1 MGAMTAALDRR
12 LTAEQLAQF
21 DRDGF
26 LVLHQWIAP
35 EFVARLREACEEWVE
50 LGGRVQRGEVDRV
63 DAVDWKYTERDSGP
77 LMFRVDYLH
86 SKGHPASL
94 ELLGSPEILSLA
106 ESLCGTDFVPT
117 YESLVFKAENEG
129 AAVPWHQDAVHRR
142 THRIANIDIYLDE
155 STAGNGAL
163 RVVPGSQRDKADV
176 CRLRDE
182 HGWSPDDV
190 VVVELEPGDV
200 LIHDVMVVH
209 GSPPTTGGAL
219 RRTLYLEFRAA
230 EQILDEGPWDEQWVD
245 SRLRLVPLA
254 QNAYADANPGSEP
267 FPWRIDEALRPVPTG
282 DADTELRVAHL
293 VHTPG
298 TYCSA
303 GDSW

>member
-1 MGAMTAALDRR
+1 MTTALDHR
-12 LTAEQLAQF
+12 LSDEQLAQF

-26 LVLHQWIAP
+26 LLLRGWISP
-35 EFVARLREACEEWVE
+35 DVVARLREACEEWVD
-50 LGGRVQRGEVDRV
+50 LGGRVQRGEVDRA
-63 DAVDWKYTERDSGP
+63 DAVDWKYTERPDGP
-77 LMFRVDYLH
+77 LMFRVDYVH

-94 ELLGSPEILSLA
+94 ELLGSPQILGLA
-106 ESLCGTDFVPT
+106 ESLCGPNFVPT
-117 YESLVFKAENEG
+117 YESLVFKAQDEG

-142 THRIANIDIYLDE
+142 SHRIANIDVYLDE
-155 STAGNGAL
+155 STADNGAL
-163 RVVPGSQRDKADV
+163 RVVPGSQREQADV

-182 HGWSPDDV
+182 HGWSPADV
-190 VVVELEPGDV
+190 VVAEMEPGDV

-219 RRTLYLEFRAA
+219 RRTVYLEFRAA
-230 EQILDEGPWDEQWVD
+230 EQILDQGPWDAQWVD
-245 SRLRLVPLA
+245 SRLRLVPVA
-254 QNAYADANPGSEP
+254 QAAYAAANPGAP
-267 FPWRIDEALRPVPTG
+267 GFDWRVDDTLRPVPVG
-282 DADTELRVAHL
+282 DAEAELRVAHL

>member
-1 MGAMTAALDRR
+1 MIAAAEHR
-12 LTAEQLAQF
+12 LTDDQLAQF

-26 LVLHQWIAP
+26 LVLRGWIQP
-35 EFVARLREACEEWVE
+35 DVVARLREACEEWVD
-50 LGGRVQRGEVDRV
+50 LGWRVQRGEVDRP
-63 DAVDWKYTERDSGP
+63 DAADWKYTERAHGP

-94 ELLGSPEILSLA
+94 ELLGSPEILGLA
-106 ESLCGTDFVPT
+106 ESLCGADFVPT
-117 YESLVFKAENEG
+117 YESLVFKAEHEG

-142 THRIANIDIYLDE
+142 SSRIANIDIYLDE
-155 STAGNGAL
+155 STAENGAL
-163 RVVPGSQRDKADV
+163 RVVPGSQRSQADV

-182 HGWSPDDV
+182 HGWSPADV
-190 VVVELEPGDV
+190 VVVEMQPGDV

-230 EQILDEGPWDEQWVD
+230 EQILGEGPWDEHWVD
-245 SRLRLVPLA
+245 SRLRLVPVA
-254 QNAYADANPGSEP
+254 QTAHATVYPDAVP
-267 FPWRIDEALRPVPTG
+267 FEWRVSDALRPRPLG
-282 DADTELRVAHL
+282 DTAAELRVAHL